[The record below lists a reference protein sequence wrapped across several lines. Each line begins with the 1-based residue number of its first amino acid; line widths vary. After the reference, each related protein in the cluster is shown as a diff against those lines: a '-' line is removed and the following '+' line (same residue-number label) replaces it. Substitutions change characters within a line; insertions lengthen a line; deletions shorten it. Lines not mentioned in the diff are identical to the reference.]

1 MLHIEKEISN
11 MNIKYL
17 FFIMG
22 VVCACHTT
30 PGYVIKGD
38 LKHFSGK
45 MFLMTL
51 DTEQKVDTLISVEVK
66 NGMFEMRGYVQEP
79 IFAWLQADKGDF
91 KIPFFLENMEF
102 VLDADMSNPTIFEL
116 TGGRLQA
123 LREQFKKEVE
133 DSIQAKRRV
142 LCEEYKKSVEADSL
156 FGVLTV
162 RARMDNLDSLYDYKE
177 NLFIRENN
185 NIVSVALVRGHL
197 KELVRKK
204 KLIQKFELL
213 GDTARNSVIGR
224 ELKVYVE
231 RERRIAVG
239 SIAPDFTLNTPDGK
253 SLALHAVKARIK
265 ILDFWASWCGP
276 CREENSTVKRL
287 YDKYHNSD
295 LEVVSVSLDMKKEA
309 WVKAIEQDSLPWIH
323 VSDLQGWECAAA
335 KLYGVSGIPCIIVLD
350 EDNRIIGTDLR
361 GKELEEFIAKVLLK

>member
-142 LCEEYKKSVEADSL
+142 LREEYKKSVEADSL

-185 NIVSVALVRGHL
+185 NIVSAALLRGHL

-204 KLIQKFELL
+204 
-213 GDTARNSVIGR
+213 S
-224 ELKVYVE
+224 
-231 RERRIAVG
+231 
-239 SIAPDFTLNTPDGK
+239 
-253 SLALHAVKARIK
+253 
-265 ILDFWASWCGP
+265 
-276 CREENSTVKRL
+276 
-287 YDKYHNSD
+287 
-295 LEVVSVSLDMKKEA
+295 
-309 WVKAIEQDSLPWIH
+309 
-323 VSDLQGWECAAA
+323 
-335 KLYGVSGIPCIIVLD
+335 
-350 EDNRIIGTDLR
+350 
-361 GKELEEFIAKVLLK
+361 